1 MKITKKLVSAVMV
14 VSMMVMLMAVN
25 VFAADATVAGEM
37 TSENFLAKK
46 DATTNKI
53 TLTNDVKITDKL
65 SANGDLT
72 IDLNGKTLTLT
83 MSDNDV
89 TGLYNVTIKNGTI
102 DLTGTPAAGDG
113 IIRIGKLSGNGG
125 SLTLDS
131 VVVKG
136 ENISSGAG
144 TFCLYGSSTL
154 NVLNGSEINIKGE
167 QGTKA
172 YIIYCDDGVAATV
185 NIEKSAINCVD
196 GNSGIFNGVVT
207 LKDSEFNMSGTTND
221 NGINSYEGGMKLT
234 IDNSDVTISGCEGRA
249 LTLSDTEVEV
259 KKDSQL
265 NFSDCKEADIRVKTT
280 GEIKVDETS
289 AINFTANNVK
299 MDDASK
305 NLGDVLKLANGVEYD
320 PATGT
325 IACAHKDTEAKGAV
339 EATCTKEGCTGDIY
353 CKTCGELV
361 SANKTIEKKAHTYKD
376 GKCTVCGAVDPT
388 YKAPATGDAS
398 TVAGYM
404 VLCVVALA
412 VVVALKKR
420 NSFAK

>member
-1 MKITKKLVSAVMV
+1 MKITKKLVSAVLV

-25 VFAADATVAGEM
+25 VFAADATEM
-37 TSENFLAKK
+37 TNEAFLAT
-46 DATTNKI
+46 AVNGKI
-53 TLTNDVKITDKL
+53 TLTNDVKITDEFA
-65 SANGDLT
+65 ANSNLT
-72 IDLNGKTLTLT
+72 IDLNDKTLTLSK
-83 MSDNDV
+83 SDNDV
-89 TGLYNVTIKNGTI
+89 TGLNDVTIKNGTVVVS
-102 DLTGTPAAGDG
+102 GTPDAGDG
-113 IIRIGKLSGNGG
+113 IIRIGKHGSEGG
-125 SLTLDS
+125 SLTLDE
-131 VVVKG
+131 VVVTG

-144 TFCLYGSSTL
+144 TFFLYGKATL
-154 NVLNGSEINIKGE
+154 NVLNGSQINVKNE
-167 QGTKA
+167 KSTQA
-172 YIIYCDDGVAATV
+172 YIIYCNDGTVATV
-185 NIEKSAINCVD
+185 NIENSAINCVD
-196 GNSGIFNGVVT
+196 GNSGIFNGTVT

-221 NGINSYEGGMKLT
+221 NGINGFEGGLKL
-234 IDNSDVTISGCEGRA
+234 IVDNSDVTISGCAGRA
-249 LTLSDTEVEV
+249 LTLCDTEVEV